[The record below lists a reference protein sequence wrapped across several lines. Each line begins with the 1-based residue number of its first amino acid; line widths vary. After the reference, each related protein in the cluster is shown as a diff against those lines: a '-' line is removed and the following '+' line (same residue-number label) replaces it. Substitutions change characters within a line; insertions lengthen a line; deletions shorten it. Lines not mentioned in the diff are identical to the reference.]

1 MKNMDITAPT
11 RRTLL
16 TGAVALLAGCAY
28 PNKMG
33 MVADSDS
40 GLRYGSMIE
49 RSLLIDA
56 SQFKN
61 RRVKITSRNVSG
73 DGSYRLDTLREELAS
88 GLQAKGYVPDDS
100 DGFGFRYDV
109 NLVYSGHIQRNYANE
124 GAWWGGAAG
133 AVVGG
138 NSTRS
143 GSTGVG
149 VLVGATLAGIMGST
163 VTDDTHMVV
172 VEVTVAVNRNAEQSN
187 SSKSVTFSSSPTT
200 KAETTD
206 ASVAAFREVLR
217 TKVAVYAGGRNVSQR
232 EVAEGVR
239 RRLVSILRDV
249 I

>member
-1 MKNMDITAPT
+1 MNIN
-11 RRTLL
+11 
-16 TGAVALLAGCAY
+16 LLARRSLVVAALAVVGGCAY
-28 PNKMG
+28 PNRMG
-33 MVADSDS
+33 MVADPDS

-49 RSLLIDA
+49 RSLLVDA

-73 DGSYRLDTLREELAS
+73 DGAYRLDSLRNELALA
-88 GLQAKGYVPDDS
+88 LQAKGYVPDDA
-100 DGFGFRYDV
+100 DGFGLRYDV

-133 AVVGG
+133 AAVGSH
-138 NSTRS
+138 STRA

-149 VLVGATLAGIMGST
+149 LLVGATLAGIMGST

-187 SSKSVTFSSSPTT
+187 SSNSVTFSSSPSMKMESSEAGVT
-200 KAETTD
+200 
-206 ASVAAFREVLR
+206 AFREVLR

-232 EVAEGVR
+232 EIAEGVR